1 MEKVNKMYT
10 VAVWLLFGSIIADL
24 SLKNEKNR
32 KDFKNSVWLSI
43 VLLWPILLPISFIC
57 ALKKLIF
64 ERKTK

>member
-10 VAVWLLFGSIIADL
+10 AAVWLLLGSIIADL
-24 SLKNEKNR
+24 SLKNEENR
-32 KDFKNSVWLSI
+32 KDFKNSIWLSI
-43 VLLWPILLPISFIC
+43 VALWPILLPISLIF